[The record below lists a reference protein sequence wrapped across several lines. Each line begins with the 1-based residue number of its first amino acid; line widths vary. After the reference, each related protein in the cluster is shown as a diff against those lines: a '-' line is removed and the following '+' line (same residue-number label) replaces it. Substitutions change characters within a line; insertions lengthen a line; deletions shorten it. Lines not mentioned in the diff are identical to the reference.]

1 MTTPDPSPP
10 SADHP
15 EKHDLQSHWP
25 LPEITETAP
34 AKHVPTPEEFSAV
47 ADSDEFAEL
56 RRRFRTFAFPMSAA
70 FLTWYF
76 AYVLL
81 SVFASD
87 FMATPVIGN
96 LNLGMIL
103 GLAQFVT
110 TFGITALYIRHARK
124 NLDPIANKLRAEMEA
139 AR

>member
-1 MTTPDPSPP
+1 MTHNPPTRPNAEHPGTPEP
-10 SADHP
+10 
-15 EKHDLQSHWP
+15 QSHWP

-34 AKHVPTPEEFSAV
+34 AKHVPTADEFSAV
-47 ADSDEFAEL
+47 ADSAEFAEL
-56 RRRFRTFAFPMSAA
+56 RHRFRSFAFPMSAA
-70 FLTWYF
+70 FLAWYF

-110 TFGITALYIRHARK
+110 TFAITALYIRHARK
-124 NLDPIANKLRAEMEA
+124 NLDPLANKLRAEMEA
-139 AR
+139 QR